1 LLRFDE
7 TYRITYLL
15 TKTPKLSTIKILY
28 PMIKKTLLLLLPL
41 LLLSCE
47 GPTGPQGPAGQNGN
61 ANVKA
66 YVFNNLNWSEIGGEA
81 FVSGQLSAINAGV
94 LSTGAVLTYAS
105 IFDNNGS
112 EVQWQLPWTVV
123 EGTYQENVFMMYST
137 GTWYLT
143 NTASDDLPTLYED
156 IPKIKIVV
164 IQGTSGKKEM
174 VNPNISWEELVARYP
189 NMETIEMN

>member
-1 LLRFDE
+1 
-7 TYRITYLL
+7 
-15 TKTPKLSTIKILY
+15 
-28 PMIKKTLLLLLPL
+28 
-41 LLLSCE
+41 
-47 GPTGPQGPAGQNGN
+47 
-61 ANVKA
+61 
-66 YVFNNLNWSEIGGEA
+66 
-81 FVSGQLSAINAGV
+81 
-94 LSTGAVLTYAS
+94 
-105 IFDNNGS
+105 
-112 EVQWQLPWTVV
+112 
-123 EGTYQENVFMMYST
+123 MMYST

>member
-1 LLRFDE
+1 
-7 TYRITYLL
+7 
-15 TKTPKLSTIKILY
+15 
-28 PMIKKTLLLLLPL
+28 MIKNTFLLLLPL